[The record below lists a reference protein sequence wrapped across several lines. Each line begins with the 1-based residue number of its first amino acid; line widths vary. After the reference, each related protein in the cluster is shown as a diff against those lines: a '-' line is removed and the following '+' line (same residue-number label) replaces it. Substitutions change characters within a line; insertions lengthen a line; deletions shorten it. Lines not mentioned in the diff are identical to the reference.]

1 MSTQSHELN
10 PRHLATNV
18 ALSATAVV
26 AAVYMVISIIIA
38 LFVSS
43 SLTGQLDS
51 RLRTALTDL
60 SEGVPPYIGQFS
72 NQSTSFGTPSP
83 SNHFETPLVIW
94 IISPNGIIESNYPN
108 AVLPDSGL
116 NVTSPTTITV
126 SKTEFRVAGQTIGSS
141 HIVVGLSTEP
151 ISSTQ
156 GSLLTGEL
164 IALPFLLA
172 FIFIGSYTVGLRVAR
187 PIEAARQ
194 RQLEFTA
201 NASHELRTPLSVIEA
216 QAGIA
221 LSQKRKP
228 EAYVEA
234 FTHVRDETSRMR
246 HLLEELLWLAR
257 FDGSESPPP
266 FESVDCV
273 ASSEMALERFT
284 PLAEQHGLSLS
295 ASTLSPHALI
305 DAPPEWIER
314 LLGVLIDNAIKY
326 TPQGGTISIE
336 AGMQQGRAVIT
347 VQDSAP
353 GTPEEELPHIFD
365 RFHRVSNSPEG
376 AGLGLSIADAIVQ
389 ATHGK
394 WDVEPA
400 PGTGLRMGVSWQ
412 GV

>member
-1 MSTQSHELN
+1 MSTQSHALN

-18 ALSATAVV
+18 ALSATGIV
-26 AAVYMVISIIIA
+26 AGVYMVISIIIA

-43 SLTGQLDS
+43 SLTSQFDT
-51 RLRTALTDL
+51 RLKTALTDL

-72 NQSTSFGTPSP
+72 NQSNSFGTPSP
-83 SNHFETPLVIW
+83 SNHFETPLIIW

-108 AVLPDSGL
+108 AVLPSSGL

-126 SKTEFRVAGQTIGSS
+126 SKTEFRVAGQTIGDS

-151 ISSTQ
+151 ITSTQ
-156 GSLLTGEL
+156 ASLLTGEL
-164 IALPFLLA
+164 IALPLLLA

-216 QAGIA
+216 QASIA

-228 EAYVEA
+228 DAYIDA
-234 FTHVRDETSRMR
+234 FGHVRNETSRMR

-273 ASSEMALERFT
+273 AASEMAVERFT
-284 PLAEQHGLSLS
+284 PLAEQHGL
-295 ASTLSPHALI
+295 TLHGSSFSPHALI
-305 DAPPEWIER
+305 EAPPEWIER

-326 TPQGGTISIE
+326 TPSGGSITVE
-336 AGMQQGRAVIT
+336 AGMQLGRTVIAVHDT
-347 VQDSAP
+347 GP
-353 GTPEEELPHIFD
+353 GIPKEELPHIFD

-389 ATHGK
+389 ATNGK
-394 WDVEPA
+394 WEVTPA
-400 PGTGLRMGVSWQ
+400 PKSGLRMSVSWQ
-412 GV
+412 GI